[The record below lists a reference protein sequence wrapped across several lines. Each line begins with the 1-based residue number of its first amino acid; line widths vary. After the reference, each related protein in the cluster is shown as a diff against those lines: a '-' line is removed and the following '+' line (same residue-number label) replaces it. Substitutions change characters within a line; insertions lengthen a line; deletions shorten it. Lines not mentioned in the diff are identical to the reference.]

1 MLLDWDYMLSKLPLI
16 IDAIPRTLLLVLV
29 SAAIG
34 FILGFLLSIVRSYQI
49 PVLSQ
54 IATAYI
60 SIFRGVPLL
69 VQMYLVYFG
78 LPHIFAYL
86 NEAYAVTFFP
96 VEFNKMFIA
105 LLIFSLYTA
114 AYQAEVWYS
123 ALRAVDYN
131 QMEAA
136 LSVGMTLPQ
145 ALIRIFIPQA
155 LVSALPN
162 FANLFISLFKQTSL
176 AFTIKVIDIMA
187 VAKMEAGS
195 TYRYLEMY
203 VLIAIVYWVLIL
215 AFEQLFAYLEKYF
228 SNQKKRSAVSRG

>member
-49 PVLSQ
+49 PVCSQ

-78 LPHIFAYL
+78 LPEVFVHL
-86 NEAYAVTFFP
+86 NEAFAVTFFP
-96 VEFNKMFIA
+96 VEFNKTFIA

-114 AYQAEVWYS
+114 AYQAEVWYA

-145 ALIRIFIPQA
+145 AMIRIFIPQA
-155 LVSALPN
+155 LVSAIPN
-162 FANLFISLFKQTSL
+162 FANLFIALFKQTSL

-228 SNQKKRSAVSRG
+228 SNHKKLSAVSKG